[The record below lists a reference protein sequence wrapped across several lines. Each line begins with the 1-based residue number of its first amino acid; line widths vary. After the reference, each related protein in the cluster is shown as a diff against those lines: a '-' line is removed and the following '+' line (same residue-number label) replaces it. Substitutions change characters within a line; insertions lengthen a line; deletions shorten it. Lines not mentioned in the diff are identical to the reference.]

1 MKNQSDNT
9 PAFPIIH
16 TLQGGPSE
24 DGNLLLVEAATFE
37 DKILRVA
44 IPIDNVQHVIAFLL
58 IWVGKISAAQE
69 NRSKTDDTEGVVSL
83 PIPATSISIG
93 EPHGGEG
100 YLGIS
105 VGRAELMFSVPAS
118 ALVSVGQ
125 TLLLAG
131 AMSSSSPS

>member
-24 DGNLLLVEAATFE
+24 DGDMLLVETATFD
-37 DKILRVA
+37 DKILRFA

-58 IWVGKISAAQE
+58 IWVGKISAQG
-69 NRSKTDDTEGVVSL
+69 NRPETDDTDRTGSL

-93 EPHGGEG
+93 EPHGDAG

-105 VGRAELMFSVPAS
+105 VGRAELVFSVPAS
-118 ALVSVGQ
+118 ALMSVGQ

-131 AMSSSSPS
+131 AMPSSPPS

>member
-1 MKNQSDNT
+1 MKNQSDHT
-9 PAFPIIH
+9 PTFPIIH

-24 DGNLLLVEAATFE
+24 DGNMLLVEAATFE
-37 DKILRVA
+37 DKVLRFA

-69 NRSKTDDTEGVVSL
+69 NRPETGSL

-93 EPHGGEG
+93 EPHGDEG